1 MYDLFSFYRSKEWED
16 FRKVILAERIQDDGF
31 VHDEITGEPIVKAYD
46 IILHHKIE
54 LTEENVNDF
63 NISLNPA
70 NIQVVSHRT
79 HNALHDRFGANVRQV
94 FLVYG
99 SPFAGKRD
107 FVLGAMSEGDMILDI
122 DSIWECVSGCE
133 RYVKPKRLNAVVFKI
148 RDEMMDAIK
157 YRLGQWHNAYIIG
170 GYPLTGERERI
181 CKEVGAREIFI
192 DTPKEECLVRLGAQ
206 NMRERMKWQIFI
218 DEWFDRYQITNA

>member
-192 DTPKEECLVRLGAQ
+192 DTPKEECLARLGAQ